1 MTTALGTCACINT
14 CTFSEAK
21 HIPQVGNRCST
32 VRFPLIHFVPIVGP
46 RPCYHPSYRHL
57 LPSLLPS
64 PATIPATAPATVSAS
79 FFLNCKCSL
88 LCHTSGMSLLHHMDI
103 FFFFFFLPSSFPFSQ
118 MCNGKCEDALE
129 LYYEINGEALMQS
142 EGNYMGRKHIGEETT
157 DGETKIGE
165 DTKGEQGNGRRMKG
179 QDDDKSTECG
189 DYVRAADKH
198 FSQALIHDMD
208 ASNFV
213 HYCDKNKKERKNKI
227 ELGDTFGKLFSPPKF
242 LISSLSLED
251 VRKVSK
257 KENKYILVN
266 IQDSEFDSLRL
277 NRDIWNNDLVQEII
291 KNSFIFWLRH
301 ENDRDAIIFMNMYKV
316 SKLPYICVLC
326 KRTGRKLKVWNT
338 KNFQDPICAQ
348 SQLYEFIETV
358 ETRNEVDWDNA
369 STFHS
374 TSGGEKTSKGEKEK
388 TLSNCTGECNAAK
401 GDELHVE
408 EKKEKGDAAI
418 RIDKDDKLG
427 NRCEAVGSGGHIDQ
441 SAKVYNKINNELSE
455 LHRMR
460 MHRFQK
466 R

>member
-1 MTTALGTCACINT
+1 MIEKSEIDKFLRKIGKKKEMTTALGTT
-14 CTFSEAK
+14 ED
-21 HIPQVGNRCST
+21 
-32 VRFPLIHFVPIVGP
+32 
-46 RPCYHPSYRHL
+46 
-57 LPSLLPS
+57 
-64 PATIPATAPATVSAS
+64 ATEETA
-79 FFLNCKCSL
+79 LYYL
-88 LCHTSGMSLLHHMDI
+88 E
-103 FFFFFFLPSSFPFSQ
+103 

-129 LYYEINGEALMQS
+129 LYYEINGETLIPS
-142 EGNYMGRKHIGEETT
+142 ERNYMGRKQIGEETT

-165 DTKGEQGNGRRMKG
+165 DTKGEQDNGRRMKG
-179 QDDDKSTECG
+179 QDDDKSTECC

-227 ELGDTFGKLFSPPKF
+227 ELDDTFGKLFSPPKF

-316 SKLPYICVLC
+316 TKLPYICVLC

-374 TSGGEKTSKGEKEK
+374 ISGGEKTSNGEQEK
-388 TLSNCTGECNAAK
+388 TLSNCTDECNAAR
-401 GDELHVE
+401 GGELHIG
-408 EKKEKGDAAI
+408 EKKEKGDEGI

-427 NRCEAVGSGGHIDQ
+427 NRCEAVGAGGHIDQ
-441 SAKVYNKINNELSE
+441 SAKAYNKINNELSE